1 MQKEIRE
8 IILQLHA
15 IGAVKCGEFKLK
27 SGILSP
33 IYIDLRTVVSFP
45 KLLEAIAEVMWKKI
59 STKCDLICGVPYT
72 AIPIATAI
80 SLSHQIPMV
89 MRRKE
94 AKAYG
99 TGKLIEGVFKEG
111 EKCVVFDDLVTSGL
125 SIFETITPL
134 QDVGLKVEEIIVLLD
149 REQGGRE
156 KVEERGIKLQSAFTL
171 RELLHFLLTEDKIEK
186 TMFDKIETF
195 LSAK

>member
-8 IILQLHA
+8 IMLGLHEV
-15 IGAVKCGEFKLK
+15 GAVKFGEFKLK

-33 IYIDLRTVVSFP
+33 IYIDLRTIVSFP
-45 KLLEAIAEVMWKKI
+45 KLLEAISEVMWQKVT
-59 STKCDLICGVPYT
+59 TKCDLLCGVPYT

-80 SLSHQIPMV
+80 SLRHQVPMV

-111 EKCVVFDDLVTSGL
+111 QRCAVFDDLVTSGL

-134 QDVGLKVEEIIVLLD
+134 QDVGLKVEEIVVLLD
-149 REQGGRE
+149 REQGGRQ
-156 KVEERGIKLQSAFTL
+156 KVEEKGIKLQSAFTL
-171 RELLHFLLTEDKIEK
+171 RELLRFLHAEKKIEKATLDKIEL
-186 TMFDKIETF
+186 F
-195 LSAK
+195 LSGK